1 MLTLVLMGSTTPWLS
16 ELADMGINYLAGVA
30 ITDADALRQ
39 TIAEGEGLVFLMLG
53 YNIASYSYIK

>member
-39 TIAEGEGLVFLMLG
+39 TIAEGGGTRIFDVGEQYCVLQL
-53 YNIASYSYIK
+53 Y